1 VVLQVITI
9 PDQRYDAYRR
19 NPDWIQKHI
28 FPGGMLPSLKELAGA
43 MTRHSSFVV
52 EELANIGPYY
62 APTLKAWR
70 DGLQRSRESLRRLG
84 YDDAFL
90 RKWVYYFCYCEAGFE
105 ARVINDLQLVL
116 RRPGLDPATGCPPA
130 GGGSRA

>member
-28 FPGGMLPSLKELAGA
+28 FPGGMLPSLAELAGA
-43 MTRHSSFVV
+43 MARHSSFVV
-52 EELANIGPYY
+52 EELVNIGPHY
-62 APTLKAWR
+62 APTLRAWR
-70 DGLQRSRESLRRLG
+70 GGLQRARESLRRLG

-105 ARVINDLQLVL
+105 ARIINDLHLVL
-116 RRPGLDPATGCPPA
+116 RRPGLDPAAGCPPA
-130 GGGSRA
+130 DGGSRA